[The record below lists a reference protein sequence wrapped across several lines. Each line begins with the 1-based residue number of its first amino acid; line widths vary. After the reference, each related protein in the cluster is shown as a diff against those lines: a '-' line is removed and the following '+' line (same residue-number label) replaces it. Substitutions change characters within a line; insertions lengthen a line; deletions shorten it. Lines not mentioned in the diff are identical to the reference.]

1 MGRSVAR
8 KASFGLDVL
17 WRAEACLLREH
28 ADTTDEMKRHDERQ
42 QQGGRREKYLESLLD
57 LFHEHIA
64 VGSETIDC
72 KYSPVSPERN
82 ASARYESIARCMAYN
97 LKTLGA

>member
-28 ADTTDEMKRHDERQ
+28 ADTTGEIKHRNEKQ
-42 QQGGRREKYLESLLD
+42 SQGGGEGEVPRV
-57 LFHEHIA
+57 FA
-64 VGSETIDC
+64 
-72 KYSPVSPERN
+72 
-82 ASARYESIARCMAYN
+82 
-97 LKTLGA
+97 